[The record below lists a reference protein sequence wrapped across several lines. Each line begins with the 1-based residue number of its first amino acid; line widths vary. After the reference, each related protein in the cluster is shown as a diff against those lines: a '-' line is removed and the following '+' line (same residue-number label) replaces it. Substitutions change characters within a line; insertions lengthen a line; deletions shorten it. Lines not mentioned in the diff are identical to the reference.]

1 MFPAPPSTAKE
12 SSSLSAGGAQ
22 DSRYRLRRLMR
33 GLLER
38 ILLSCPK
45 HENTGLESVR
55 IMESNEL
62 VALKINVVG
71 HILPAEKR
79 IFSYKTNKQIDT
91 GFQYLNSAGL
101 QQNLEIETTILGST
115 N

>member
-1 MFPAPPSTAKE
+1 
-12 SSSLSAGGAQ
+12 
-22 DSRYRLRRLMR
+22 
-33 GLLER
+33 
-38 ILLSCPK
+38 
-45 HENTGLESVR
+45 
-55 IMESNEL
+55 MESNEL

-79 IFSYKTNKQIDT
+79 IFPYKTNKQIDT